1 MQVINPEHLENSGY
15 TNVSDVLRTF
25 LAGNRARL
33 CRGHCILVGV
43 KWLLQRDSGTDGSV
57 PYRCGAPMSE
67 DGSKLINIRSATAP
81 DAFDLRRVGAHPDFW
96 YPVAWS
102 EELKVGKTL
111 GRRFAAQPIVI
122 YRGKSGQVFAL
133 EDRCAHRQV
142 PLHLGVVS
150 GEELKCHYHGWTY
163 SRTGKCV
170 NVPYL
175 GTDRLPTG
183 VKSYPAREIDGL
195 IFVFPGDPALAE
207 SRVPAG
213 LGSSQ
218 RKDYKTRRL
227 NREVAC
233 HYTFMH
239 ENLFDMNHQFM
250 HRKQMGSIR
259 ARCLGRQHGE
269 DWAQVEYSFSRT
281 EGKSSVGE
289 QVIVDLMRKRGE
301 AKKDFSDHMRIRTD
315 YPTQSLKVWVG
326 RDIQQTDDPVLDVW
340 LAYTPLD
347 AAQRTNRT
355 YGYLSVKKPAVPGII
370 HVVWPFVTWF
380 TENIFREDKEI
391 VEFEQRAY
399 DAQGA
404 DWNNEVFPPIRDLRG
419 VLARC
424 GRPIE

>member
-1 MQVINPEHLENSGY
+1 
-15 TNVSDVLRTF
+15 
-25 LAGNRARL
+25 
-33 CRGHCILVGV
+33 
-43 KWLLQRDSGTDGSV
+43 
-57 PYRCGAPMSE
+57 MSE
-67 DGSKLINIRSATAP
+67 DSSHLICLHTANSTNAT
-81 DAFDLRRVGAHPDFW
+81 DLRRVGAHPDYW
-96 YPVAWS
+96 YPLAWS
-102 EELKVGKTL
+102 GELKTGKTL
-111 GRRFAAQPIVI
+111 ARRFAGLPIVL

-150 GEELKCHYHGWTY
+150 GDELKCHYHGWTY
-163 SRTGKCV
+163 NRSGKCV

-183 VKSYPAREIDGL
+183 VKSYPAREVDGL
-195 IFVFPGDPALAE
+195 IFVFPGDAALAE
-207 SRVPAG
+207 SRLPKA

-218 RKDYKTRRL
+218 RKDYKTRQL

-250 HRKQMGSIR
+250 HRKQMGSIM
-259 ARCLGRQHGE
+259 ARCLGRQHGD
-269 DWAQVEYSFSRT
+269 DWAQVEYSFSRSA
-281 EGKSSVGE
+281 GKQSVGE
-289 QVIVDLMRKRGE
+289 HLIVDLMRKRNVP
-301 AKKDFSDHMRIRTD
+301 KKDFSDHMRIRTD

-326 RDIQQTDDPVLDVW
+326 RDIQPSDDPVLDVW

-347 AAQRTNRT
+347 AEQRTNRT
-355 YGYLSVKKPAVPGII
+355 YGYLSVKKPRVPGII
-370 HVVWPFVTWF
+370 QAVWPFVTWF

-391 VEFEQRAY
+391 VEYEQRAY

-404 DWNNEVFPPIRDLRG
+404 DWNNEVFPPIRDLRS
-419 VLARC
+419 VLMRC